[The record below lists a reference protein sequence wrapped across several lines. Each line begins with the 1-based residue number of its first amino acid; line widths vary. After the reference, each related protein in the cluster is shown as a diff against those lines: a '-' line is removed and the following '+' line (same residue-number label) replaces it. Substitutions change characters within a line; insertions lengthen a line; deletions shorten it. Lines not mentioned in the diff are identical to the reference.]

1 MPLAHYVLIGYLKK
15 VTNYLALHHFLLS
28 PLRIPPSFAL
38 PEMKKKSTTFEVQG
52 KVQVNM
58 KIDFKAISPDTRMTS
73 DQRVTP

>member
-38 PEMKKKSTTFEVQG
+38 PEMKKKSTNVQL
-52 KVQVNM
+52 NM